1 MLQASFLRA
10 VEHRKHFAKVQS
22 PIAYLF
28 QIARNEAARNQSR
41 TKAEHTEHLS
51 IEQAIQARATSTEQ
65 SEMMDAALDR
75 LAPDDREIVE
85 LKIDASLTFEEI
97 AQVMNRSAATVAT
110 RYRRALEALRPWLE
124 RQFR

>member
-10 VEHRKHFAKVQS
+10 VEHRKHFANVQS

-41 TKAEHTEHLS
+41 TKAERTEQLS
-51 IEQAIQARATSTEQ
+51 IEQAIQARTTSTEQ